1 MRSYEFLTNM
11 CFGPFVCRKV
21 SVDYTVGQYD
31 DVELM
36 SVWTMRDLEPM
47 EPIGEELTDY
57 LTEEGYEYFQQLSEQ
72 DWKDR
77 KQDEWEHDQEREA
90 FLND

>member
-11 CFGPFVCRKV
+11 CFGPYVCRKV

-36 SVWTMRDLEPM
+36 SVWTMRDLDGEDR
-47 EPIGEELTDY
+47 IGEDITEYLTD
-57 LTEEGYEYFQQLSEQ
+57 EGKMYFQQLCEQ
-72 DWKDR
+72 DWRDR
-77 KQDEWEHDQEREA
+77 KQDEWELEQE
-90 FLND
+90 LNAERN

>member
-1 MRSYEFLTNM
+1 MRSYEFLINM

-21 SVDYTVGQYD
+21 SVDYTVVEHD
-31 DVELM
+31 DIELM

-57 LTEEGYEYFQQLSEQ
+57 LTEEGKAYFQQLCEQ
-72 DWKDR
+72 DWQDR
-77 KQDEWEHDQEREA
+77 KQDEAEHLQETV
-90 FLND
+90 NG